1 MVFPAGAA
9 PWPTVAA
16 IELLRVKIPLL
27 RPHLYAGGEERVR
40 DVVLVR
46 ARDENDREGWGECST
61 LSAPGYTG
69 GTTAE
74 AWRVLGDDLAPHW
87 LRGQP
92 TRGASAMAFAA
103 LEVAALDL
111 VLRADAVSLADRL
124 AEELGP
130 RRDAVT
136 WCAVASPAEERVL
149 TSEIDAALAA
159 GARQVKLKI
168 SPRHDVEPLTL
179 VRDRYPDLS
188 LAADANGSYPSA
200 DDVPRELGGLGLA
213 FLEQPLA
220 ADDLTGA
227 ARLVTRLATPV
238 ALDESLT
245 SAERLEEA
253 ASFGV
258 PFTVSVKVGR
268 VGGVAE
274 VARVLA
280 EAARLGFDAFVG
292 GMLETAVGRSVALA
306 VAAQSACTLPCDAGP
321 TARYFAADIGPVFVP
336 DTSGALHPPSGPGI
350 GLTPDPVALERF
362 CVDRVMVVA

>member
-1 MVFPAGAA
+1 VVFPAGAA

-16 IELLRVKIPLL
+16 VELLRVKIPLL
-27 RPHLYAGGEERVR
+27 RPHVYAGGEERVR

-61 LSAPGYTG
+61 LSAPGYAG

-74 AWRVLGDDLAPHW
+74 AWSILRDDLARQW
-87 LRGQP
+87 LRGLP
-92 TRGASAMAFAA
+92 ARGASPMAFAA

-111 VLRADAVSLADRL
+111 VLRADGVSLGDRL

-130 RRDAVT
+130 RRDTIA
-136 WCAVASPAEERVL
+136 WCAVASPAEASVL

-168 SPRHDVEPLTL
+168 SPRRDVEPLTL
-179 VRDRYPDLS
+179 VRDRYPDLA
-188 LAADANGSYPSA
+188 LAADANGSYPSVDA
-200 DDVPRELGGLGLA
+200 VPTELAHLDLSY
-213 FLEQPLA
+213 LEQPLA
-220 ADDLTGA
+220 ADDLAGA
-227 ARLVTRLATPV
+227 ARLATELGV
-238 ALDESLT
+238 AIALDESLT
-245 SAERLEEA
+245 SAQRLEEA

-268 VGGVAE
+268 LGGVGEA
-274 VARVLA
+274 ARVLA

-321 TARYFAADIGPVFVP
+321 TARYFATDIGPSFVP
-336 DTSGALHPPSGPGI
+336 DASGALHPPSAPGI
-350 GLTPDPVALERF
+350 GLIPDPAAIERF
-362 CVDRVMVVA
+362 CVERVMVAA